1 MKAYRVTGIIP
12 LGSITQKF
20 TQDVVAKSTK
30 EAEHKVLST
39 LGGRH
44 KINRRQIS
52 IESNKEIKPSE
63 SSDPIVKNQFRE
75 QIATSSKE
83 E

>member
-1 MKAYRVTGIIP
+1 MKAYRVTGMIP

-20 TQDVVAKSTK
+20 TQDVVAKSK
-30 EAEHKVLST
+30 EEAEHKVLSN

-52 IESNKEIKPSE
+52 IESNKEIKPSQ
-63 SSDPIVKNQFRE
+63 SQNPMVQNQFRE
-75 QIATSSKE
+75 QIASASE
-83 E
+83 EE